1 MRKPSL
7 VDLAEALAS
16 PQTQA
21 SLSSPPPVTPPKNTP
36 AIKPAPLWL
45 PTRTPIEADCR
56 GALPHDTYASFGDP
70 ALPVLTV
77 VDGARVR
84 GPAPRRPCPM
94 CGGTTFWRFAPTCQP
109 LCVRCHPN
117 PKTMPRPVVVPDIG
131 RELLRKR
138 YEQSVQKAKERRT
151 KGEAPAASKT
161 SLHSS

>member
-94 CGGTTFWRFAPTCQP
+94 CGGDNILA
-109 LCVRCHPN
+109 VRPQ
-117 PKTMPRPVVVPDIG
+117 M
-131 RELLRKR
+131 
-138 YEQSVQKAKERRT
+138 S
-151 KGEAPAASKT
+151 AAVRA
-161 SLHSS
+161 LPPEPEDDAQAGGGA

>member
-1 MRKPSL
+1 MTLTRLS
-7 VDLAEALAS
+7 VIRRFR
-16 PQTQA
+16 
-21 SLSSPPPVTPPKNTP
+21 SSP
-36 AIKPAPLWL
+36 WL
-45 PTRTPIEADCR
+45 TELEYGVQRL
-56 GALPHDTYASFGDP
+56 GVH
-70 ALPVLTV
+70 V
-77 VDGARVR
+77 
-84 GPAPRRPCPM
+84 PCA
-94 CGGTTFWRFAPTCQP
+94 GGTTFWRFAPTCQP